1 VLYKNMMKK
10 NKVYVA
16 DVSEIFNVKLFVY
29 VSRDIIIY
37 KKFYSSDQI

>member
-1 VLYKNMMKK
+1 MMKK
-10 NKVYVA
+10 NKVYVT

-29 VSRDIIIY
+29 VCRDIIIY